1 MCNKHEAIKQGIRR
15 KKQIYFCNSCGKYFH
30 KPLVEKRSNTKQIL
44 LDHMDGIS
52 YRKLENRNGINKKKL
67 CKIVNETAG
76 NLKNNFDITNQF
88 LSQLKYVGNLVLDG
102 KYVPVKEI
110 DEINVLKIFG
120 KIPKSKKRRKVV
132 RGKVLIWGADYPN
145 HDIPVFEFGD
155 SENSFVFDQY
165 FRKLKLIG
173 YPLISLTVDDKA
185 EIIRALKRHF
195 PNCIIQL
202 CIRHY
207 MAKINR
213 ILAIRNIIIKIKSK
227 EKKIEKLFDGD
238 ESECIPA
245 TRVHSIKTAAKLFNE
260 ISELHYKYEL
270 LLDFYE
276 IICSIL
282 VADDYNVAI
291 LRIESLEKYFWP
303 KRFKMDFP
311 KEHKD
316 VVKKLMA
323 DFRES
328 KEFLLNYLKHPH
340 LHIPSTTNLI
350 EGCNS
355 QLELRLASIRG
366 FESEETAKNYINA
379 WIIKRRFSKFT
390 DCKKQFKHL
399 NGKSPIE
406 CAGVDIS
413 NVQNWIKLCQK

>member
-1 MCNKHEAIKQGIRR
+1 
-15 KKQIYFCNSCGKYFH
+15 
-30 KPLVEKRSNTKQIL
+30 L
-44 LDHMDGIS
+44 DGIS
-52 YRKLENRNGINKKKL
+52 YRKLQIRCGIDKKKL
-67 CKIVNETAG
+67 CRIVNETIR
-76 NLKNNFDITNQF
+76 NFKNNFDITEQF
-88 LSQLKYVGNLVLDG
+88 LGQLKYAGNLVLDG

-120 KIPKSKKRRKVV
+120 KIPKSKKRKKVI
-132 RGKVLIWGADYPN
+132 RGKVLIWGADYSN
-145 HDIPVFEFGD
+145 HDIPIFEFGD
-155 SENSFVFDQY
+155 SENGFIFNQY
-165 FRKLKLIG
+165 FHKLKLLG
-173 YPLISLTVDDKA
+173 YPLASLTIDDKA

-202 CIRHY
+202 CIKHY

-227 EKKIEKLFDGD
+227 EKKIEKLFTDD
-238 ESECIPA
+238 DSEYIPA
-245 TRVHSIKTAAKLFNE
+245 TRLHSIKTAAKLFNE
-260 ISELHYKYEL
+260 ISDLQFKYEL

-276 IICSIL
+276 IVYSIL
-282 VADDYNVAI
+282 SASDYKIAI

-311 KEHKD
+311 KEQKN

-323 DFRES
+323 DFKES

-350 EGCNS
+350 EGYNS
-355 QLELRLASIRG
+355 QLELRLSSIRG

-390 DCKKQFKHL
+390 DCKKNFKHL

-406 CAGVDIS
+406 CAGADIS
-413 NVQNWIKLCQK
+413 NIKNWVKTFQK

>member
-1 MCNKHEAIKQGIRR
+1 
-15 KKQIYFCNSCGKYFH
+15 
-30 KPLVEKRSNTKQIL
+30 VEKRSNAKQIFS
-44 LDHMDGIS
+44 DHLDGIS
-52 YRKLENRNGINKKKL
+52 YRKLQTRCGIDKKKL
-67 CKIVNETAG
+67 CKIVNETT
-76 NLKNNFDITNQF
+76 NNFINNFDITKQF
-88 LSQLKYVGNLVLDG
+88 LGQFKYAGNLVLDG
-102 KYVPVKEI
+102 KYIPVKEI

-132 RGKVLIWGADYPN
+132 RGKVLIWGADYSS
-145 HDIPVFEFGD
+145 HDIPAFEFGD
-155 SENSFVFDQY
+155 SENSFVFNQY
-165 FRKLKLIG
+165 FYKLKLIG

-185 EIIRALKRHF
+185 EIIRALKRYF

-213 ILAIRNIIIKIKSK
+213 ILAIKNIIIKIKSK
-227 EKKIEKLFDGD
+227 EKKIDKLFNGD
-238 ESECIPA
+238 ESEYIPT
-245 TRVHSIKTAAKLFNE
+245 TRLHSIKTAAKLFNE
-260 ISELHYKYEL
+260 ISELHFKYEL

-276 IICSIL
+276 AVYSIL
-282 VADDYNVAI
+282 SASDYNIAI

-303 KRFKMDFP
+303 KRFRMDFP
-311 KEHKD
+311 KEHKN

-340 LHIPSTTNLI
+340 LNIPSTTNLI
-350 EGCNS
+350 EGYNS

-366 FESEETAKNYINA
+366 FESEETAKNYVNA

-413 NVQNWIKLCQK
+413 NIKNWLKFCQK